1 MARLSADRL
10 WRWALW
16 AATALVLAFLVVPI
30 LAVLPLSVN
39 DSRFLTYPLRGFTH
53 RWYIEFFSDPRWT
66 RALAN
71 SAVLAVS
78 GAAIATVLGT
88 LAALGLALA
97 EFRGKAVLLALLL
110 SPLVVPVIVFGVGL
124 ALFFGQVG
132 LVRTFPGLLAAHV
145 ALGAPF
151 ALLTVGAALASFDR
165 TLLRA
170 AQGLGA
176 SPAVAFRR
184 VVLPL
189 IAPGVLAGFL
199 FAFATSFDEVVV
211 NIFIAAPEHRTLPRE
226 MFSSLRENV
235 SPVIAA
241 AATLMTLVAAVLLG
255 TMEWLKRRTRRMT
268 VSA

>member
-39 DSRFLTYPLRGFTH
+39 DSRFLTYPLRGFTD

-78 GAAIATVLGT
+78 SAAIATVLGT